1 MGDTEI
7 TPFTVGVEEEYLL
20 VDRETLALRPR
31 GERVHHTAERELGE
45 QVALELNLSQL
56 EVGTA
61 VCRTLDDTRR
71 ELVRLRNSVISA
83 AAEEDTAVVA
93 SGTHPF
99 SDWLGQV
106 TTPKPR
112 YQRLEDDYQQLAREQ
127 LICGCHVHVCIP
139 DAEAAIQIMN
149 AVRPWLAVLA
159 ALSANS
165 PFWQGVDT
173 GYASSRGQLFGRWPL
188 CGTPDYVESRA
199 AFDRIVDELLAV
211 GAMPDPSYLY
221 WDVRPSSRY
230 RTLEFRVGDV
240 CQTVDEA
247 VMVAGLARSLCRS
260 AAWELAQGATPDHY
274 QRELLDAA
282 RWTACRYGLEADLID
297 PAERK
302 RRPAAEMVER
312 LLDHLRGDLERHGEW
327 DEVSATVAWVLSE
340 GNGATRQRRL
350 VADGLDPTGLTRAL
364 VEATLPSSSAPA

>member
-1 MGDTEI
+1 MANGELTA
-7 TPFTVGVEEEYLL
+7 FTLGIEEEYLL
-20 VDRETLALRPR
+20 VDRESLALRPR
-31 GERVHHTAERELGE
+31 GQQVHDVAEPDLGD

-61 VCRTLDDTRR
+61 VCATLAEARE
-71 ELVRLRNSVISA
+71 ELVRLRTSVISA

-99 SDWLGQV
+99 SEWLGQV

-139 DAEAAIQIMN
+139 DADEAIQVMN
-149 AVRPWLAVLA
+149 AMRPWLSTLMALA
-159 ALSANS
+159 ANS
-165 PFWQGVDT
+165 PFWQDIDT
-173 GYASSRGQLFGRWPL
+173 GYASYRGQLFGRWPL
-188 CGTPDYVESRA
+188 CGTPDYVSSREE
-199 AFDRIVDELLAV
+199 FDRIVNDLMAV
-211 GAMPDPSYLY
+211 GAMPDPSFLY

-230 RTLEFRVGDV
+230 RTLEFRVADV

-247 VMVAGLARSLCRS
+247 VLIAALARSLCRT
-260 AAWELAQGATPDHY
+260 AAKDVSEGHTPERH
-274 QRELLDAA
+274 QRELLAAA
-282 RWTACRYGLEADLID
+282 RWTACRYGLEEDLID
-297 PAERK
+297 VQQRT

-312 LLDHLRGDLERHGEW
+312 LLAHLRADLEEHGEW
-327 DEVSATVAWVLSE
+327 EEVAATVAWLLRE

-350 VADGLDPTGLTRAL
+350 VQQGHDTHALTRFL
-364 VEATLPSSSAPA
+364 IEATVPVSAAA

>member
-1 MGDTEI
+1 VGNSAVTA
-7 TPFTVGVEEEYLL
+7 FTIGVEEEYLL

-31 GERVHHTAERELGE
+31 GERVHDAAEPELGE

-61 VCRTLDDTRR
+61 VCKTLAEARD
-71 ELVRLRNSVISA
+71 ELVRLRTSVISA

-99 SDWLGQV
+99 SEWLGQV

-139 DAEAAIQIMN
+139 DAEEAIQIMN
-149 AVRPWLAVLA
+149 AVRPWLAVVM

-173 GYASSRGQLFGRWPL
+173 GYASYRGQLFGRWPL
-188 CGTPDYVESRA
+188 CGTPEYVTSRA
-199 AFDRIVDELLAV
+199 AFDRLVDELVVV
-211 GAMPDPSYLY
+211 GAMPEPSYLY

-230 RTLEFRVGDV
+230 RTLEFRVADV

-247 VMVAGLARSLCRS
+247 VMVAALARSLCRT
-260 AAWELAQGATPDHY
+260 AAVELAQGVTPERHH
-274 QRELLDAA
+274 RELLDAA
-282 RWTACRYGLEADLID
+282 RWTACRYGLEQELID
-297 PAERK
+297 PHART

-312 LLDHLRGDLERHGEW
+312 LLAHLRADLEAHGEW
-327 DEVSATVAWVLSE
+327 DEVSDTVAWVLRE

-350 VADGLDPTGLTRAL
+350 VTEGHDTRALTRFL
-364 VEATLPSSSAPA
+364 VEATQPSSAAA